1 MSVALVV
8 VPSNAEKRQW
18 LRPDK
23 PSMFYELENSEVTE
37 WIASPRDHM
46 TCVRGVTGSG
56 KTTAVRRAVEKM
68 RFKLVEVR
76 TMTEILGGLYPL
88 KTENVALIQSAETSI
103 SIGDANPLAVQL
115 IVFDGID
122 SMPSVFIEKMDS
134 VFRKTKGVQKPFGS
148 TSCVMTG
155 FYALGLNRCRLA
167 ETTLGPGFDYVDV
180 GSFRDAGADVVQIE
194 LKTSNLRIDPD
205 EHEWN
210 VFLSNLHDLIEG
222 KHGER
227 DRARAVREKCLRT
240 WIAQLDPEVGI
251 VRVWGCSQ
259 SELCGVGSYSQLKFK
274 GAGVARICCYLYSKF
289 SVSAWRNGSKRN
301 TRHL

>member
-1 MSVALVV
+1 MSIALVV

-37 WIASPRDHM
+37 WIASPRDHI
-46 TCVRGVTGSG
+46 TCVRGVMGSG

-68 RFKLVEVR
+68 GFHSVEVK
-76 TMTEILGGLYPL
+76 TMTEILGGIYPL

-103 SIGDANPLAVQL
+103 SIGDTNPLAVRL
-115 IVFDGID
+115 VVLDGID
-122 SMPSVFIEKMDS
+122 SIPSVLIEKIDS
-134 VFRKTKGVQKPFGS
+134 VFRKTKGVQRPFGS

-155 FYALGLNRCRLA
+155 FYALGSNHCRLA

-180 GSFRDAGADVVQIE
+180 GSFRDAGADVMQIE
-194 LKTSNLRIDPD
+194 LKTANLRIDPD

-222 KHGER
+222 KGGVS
-227 DRARAVREKCLRT
+227 AATV
-240 WIAQLDPEVGI
+240 
-251 VRVWGCSQ
+251 
-259 SELCGVGSYSQLKFK
+259 VGSC
-274 GAGVARICCYLYSKF
+274 ARKIGPC
-289 SVSAWRNGSKRN
+289 R
-301 TRHL
+301 